1 MASSTSSASTAA
13 PTGRLCAV
21 NLGTV
26 RRLPVAG
33 RTVMSAY
40 GKRAV
45 AGPIAVGP
53 LGLAGDEQ
61 ADLTV
66 HGGLAKALYAYP
78 AEHYPFWE
86 QARRDAGVTAEA
98 DAGLL
103 AAALPS
109 GALGENL
116 TLEGLRESEVWVGDR
131 LLLPDC
137 ELVVS
142 EPRQPC
148 YKFVAVMGF
157 ARAAKAMAESG
168 FCGFYLRVARPGT
181 LEAGQAFTLQPG
193 PREVRI
199 DQAFRLKMAR
209 RDV

>member
-1 MASSTSSASTAA
+1 MASATSSASAAA
-13 PTGRLCAV
+13 PSGRLRAV
-21 NLGTV
+21 NVGTV

-33 RTVMSAY
+33 RTVMSAF

-45 AGPIAVGP
+45 TGPVAVGP

-66 HGGLAKALYAYP
+66 HGGLAKAVYAYP

-86 QARRDAGVTAEA
+86 QARRDAGVTARA

-103 AAALPS
+103 EAALPS

-116 TLEGLRESEVWVGDR
+116 TVEGLRESELWVGDR

-168 FCGFYLRVARPGT
+168 FCGFYLRVARSGT

-199 DQAFRLKMAR
+199 DEAFRLKMAR
-209 RDV
+209 RDL

>member
-1 MASSTSSASTAA
+1 MAASTPPACTQA
-13 PTGRLCAV
+13 LSGRLGAV

-26 RRLPVAG
+26 RHLPVAG
-33 RTVMSAY
+33 RRVMSAF

-45 AGPIAVGP
+45 TGPVAVGP

-66 HGGLAKALYAYP
+66 HGGLAKAVYAYP
-78 AEHYPFWE
+78 AEHYPFWV
-86 QARRDAGVTAEA
+86 QARRDAGVTGGA
-98 DAGLL
+98 DASLL
-103 AAALPS
+103 DAALPS

-116 TLEGLRESEVWVGDR
+116 TIEGLLEAEVWVGDR
-131 LLLPDC
+131 LLLPAC

-157 ARAAKAMAESG
+157 ARAAKLMAEAG
-168 FCGFYLRVARPGT
+168 CCGFYLRVARPGT
-181 LEAGQAFTLQPG
+181 LEAGQTFTLQPG
-193 PREVRI
+193 PRELRI
-199 DQAFRLKMAR
+199 DQAFRQKMAR

>member
-1 MASSTSSASTAA
+1 
-13 PTGRLCAV
+13 
-21 NLGTV
+21 
-26 RRLPVAG
+26 
-33 RTVMSAY
+33 
-40 GKRAV
+40 
-45 AGPIAVGP
+45 
-53 LGLAGDEQ
+53 
-61 ADLTV
+61 
-66 HGGLAKALYAYP
+66 
-78 AEHYPFWE
+78 
-86 QARRDAGVTAEA
+86 VTAGA

-103 AAALPS
+103 EAALPS

-131 LLLPDC
+131 LLLPGC

-148 YKFVAVMGF
+148 YKFVAMMGF
-157 ARAAKAMAESG
+157 ARAAKVMAESG
-168 FCGFYLRVARPGT
+168 FCGFYLRVSGPGT

>member
-1 MASSTSSASTAA
+1 MLQ
-13 PTGRLCAV
+13 PTFQSPPGRIQAV
-21 NLGTV
+21 NLGGV
-26 RRLPVAG
+26 RRLPVG
-33 RTVMSAY
+33 DRTVMSAF

-45 AGPIAVGP
+45 SGPVGVGP
-53 LGLAGDEQ
+53 LGLVGDEQ

-66 HGGLAKALYAYP
+66 HGGLAKAVYAYP

-86 QARRDAGVTAEA
+86 QARREAGVPAGA

-103 AAALPS
+103 DAPLPS

-116 TLEGLRESEVWVGDR
+116 TVEGLHESEVWVGDR

-148 YKFVAVMGF
+148 YKFVAAMGF
-157 ARAAKAMAESG
+157 FSASCAPVHAVRKPRFSTSHRIEA
-168 FCGFYLRVARPGT
+168 
-181 LEAGQAFTLQPG
+181 LEEPS
-193 PREVRI
+193 VR
-199 DQAFRLKMAR
+199 
-209 RDV
+209 

>member
-1 MASSTSSASTAA
+1 MTTSTSSPPS
-13 PTGRLCAV
+13 GRLKAV
-21 NLGTV
+21 NVGKV
-26 RRLPVAG
+26 RRLPVGG
-33 RTVMSAY
+33 RTVMSAF
-40 GKRAV
+40 GKQAV
-45 AGPIAVGP
+45 AGPVAVGP

-61 ADLTV
+61 ADPTV
-66 HGGLAKALYAYP
+66 HGGLAKAVYAYP
-78 AEHYPFWE
+78 AEHYAFWE
-86 QARRDAGVTAEA
+86 WARREQQA

-103 AAALPS
+103 DEGLPS

-116 TLEGLRESEVWVGDR
+116 TIEGLRESEVWVGDR

-168 FCGFYLRVARPGT
+168 HCGFYLRVARPGT
-181 LEAGQAFTLQPG
+181 LAAGQAFTVQPG

-199 DQAFRLKMAR
+199 DQAFRRKMAR
-209 RDV
+209 RDL

>member
-1 MASSTSSASTAA
+1 MTTPASTPHA
-13 PTGRLCAV
+13 GHVKAV
-21 NLGTV
+21 NVGSV
-26 RRLPVAG
+26 RRLPVGG
-33 RTVMSAY
+33 RTVMSAF
-40 GKRAV
+40 GKQAV
-45 AGPIAVGP
+45 AGPVAVGP

-61 ADLTV
+61 ADPTV
-66 HGGLAKALYAYP
+66 HGGLAKAVYAYP
-78 AEHYPFWE
+78 AEHYGFWE
-86 QARRDAGVTAEA
+86 WARRQHMPDT
-98 DAGLL
+98 GLL
-103 AAALPS
+103 DEGLPS

-116 TLEGLRESEVWVGDR
+116 TIEGLLESETWVGDR

-168 FCGFYLRVARPGT
+168 HCGFYLRVARAGT
-181 LEAGQAFTLQPG
+181 LAAGQAFTLQPG

-199 DQAFRLKMAR
+199 DEAFRRKVAR
-209 RDV
+209 RDL

>member
-1 MASSTSSASTAA
+1 MTTPSPTPHSGRAMAVK
-13 PTGRLCAV
+13 AV
-21 NLGTV
+21 NVGTV
-26 RRLPVAG
+26 RRLPVGG
-33 RTVMSAY
+33 RTVMSAF

-45 AGPIAVGP
+45 AGPVAVGP

-61 ADLTV
+61 ADPTV
-66 HGGLAKALYAYP
+66 HGGLAKAVYAYP
-78 AEHYPFWE
+78 AEHYAFWE
-86 QARRDAGVTAEA
+86 WARREQQA

-103 AAALPS
+103 DEGLPS

-116 TLEGLRESEVWVGDR
+116 TIEGLLETEVWVGDR

-157 ARAAKAMAESG
+157 ARAAKAMAETG
-168 FCGFYLRVARPGT
+168 HCGFYLRVTRPGSV
-181 LEAGQAFTLQPG
+181 EAGQVFTLQPG

-199 DQAFRLKMAR
+199 DEAFRRKMSR
-209 RDV
+209 RDL

>member
-1 MASSTSSASTAA
+1 MLQSNPLSLR
-13 PTGRLCAV
+13 GRIRFV

-26 RRLPVAG
+26 RRLPVG
-33 RTVMSAY
+33 DRSVMSAH
-40 GKRAV
+40 GKRSIS
-45 AGPIAVGP
+45 GPVAVGP

-66 HGGLAKALYAYP
+66 HGGLSKAVYAYP
-78 AEHYPFWE
+78 VEHYPFWE
-86 QARRDAGVTAEA
+86 QARREAGA

-103 AAALPS
+103 DISLPS

-116 TLEGLRESEVWVGDR
+116 TVEGLLESGLWVGDR
-131 LLLPDC
+131 LLLPGC

-148 YKFVAVMGF
+148 HKFVAVMGF
-157 ARAAKAMAESG
+157 ARAAKVMAESG

-181 LEAGQAFTLQPG
+181 LEAGQAFTLRPG
-193 PREVRI
+193 PREVRV

>member
-1 MASSTSSASTAA
+1 MASSSEPVAA
-13 PTGRLCAV
+13 IARTGRLCAV

-33 RTVMSAY
+33 RTVMSAF

-45 AGPIAVGP
+45 TGPVAVGP

-66 HGGLAKALYAYP
+66 HGGLAKAVYAYP
-78 AEHYPFWE
+78 AEHYRFWE
-86 QARRDAGVTAEA
+86 QARREVGA

-103 AAALPS
+103 EAALPS

-116 TLEGLRESEVWVGDR
+116 TVEGLRESELWVGDR

-168 FCGFYLRVARPGT
+168 FCGFYLRVVRPGT
-181 LEAGQAFTLQPG
+181 LAAGQAFTLQPG

-199 DQAFRLKMAR
+199 DEAFRRKMAR
-209 RDV
+209 RDL

>member
-1 MASSTSSASTAA
+1 MSQ
-13 PTGRLCAV
+13 PTPLTHSGRIQAV

-26 RRLPVAG
+26 RRLPVG
-33 RTVMSAY
+33 DRSVMSAY

-45 AGPIAVGP
+45 NGPVAVGP

-66 HGGLAKALYAYP
+66 HGGLAKAVYAYP

-86 QARRDAGVTAEA
+86 QARREAGVPAGA

-103 AAALPS
+103 DAPLPS

-116 TLEGLRESEVWVGDR
+116 TVEGLHESELWVGDR

-148 YKFVAVMGF
+148 YKFVAAMGF
-157 ARAAKAMAESG
+157 ARAAKVMAESG
-168 FCGFYLRVARPGT
+168 FCGFYLRVSRPGT

-209 RDV
+209 RDL